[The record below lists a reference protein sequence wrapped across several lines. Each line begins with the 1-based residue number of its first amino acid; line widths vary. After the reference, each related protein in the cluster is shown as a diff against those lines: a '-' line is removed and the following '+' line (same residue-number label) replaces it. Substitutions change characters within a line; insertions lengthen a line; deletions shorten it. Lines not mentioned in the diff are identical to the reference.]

1 MADESAI
8 DSPRPFRRERNL
20 SNRNFAKRRSSRRT
34 SVESHSSV
42 ESFNLSA
49 AESVNNASS
58 VSSVHEHSS
67 SASASGSH
75 NHSTSTSS
83 GSSGS
88 HSLSVASSQL
98 DYSYSVQSDTES
110 AFYRASTRRM
120 VPPPLPITGPPLDN
134 DESTTTT
141 TIATTTSEDDAQPQT
156 PDPALL
162 GVRQKVNRFETLT
175 AEQRIL
181 FKTGRHQLRQQHQQY
196 NSHTGAAKTT
206 GVGGISVAPPGLWR
220 VFPPATRR
228 STPETDSSVASR
240 QSAVSSF
247 HTSIDEERSVDD
259 VDEISDYAE
268 DAHADAVAE
277 AEYAV
282 PEEAHELRED
292 AVPSPVPGY
301 MPPTGEEQLVTA
313 GVVELNIADF
323 GKVEKV
329 RRAVSDDYARTMP
342 KARGK
347 KLSAEVESGA
357 KPTSKDFPRNYRS
370 VPRPKTEIIGTKN
383 HAVVDKC
390 KSLYQP
396 NDELEEEA
404 EAELR
409 DKSSQHIKPILEELI
424 KTEETYVEN
433 LRIGLENY
441 GNIFA
446 RKDLPIG
453 LRGKKY
459 VLLGNIAQIYEFH
472 AEEFLPMLHT
482 YKRDLKRL
490 FDEFQHYIDKN
501 SFYCYVIFTMNKQR
515 SLKLCDTYKNYFK
528 RIQNELDDKLGINS
542 FLVQPIQRMARY
554 PLLLQQFITTL
565 FKHRDFE
572 IKPLLESCCRLE
584 KKMRTLLTTTN
595 ESEVINDIVECNEFN
610 VFHQGKFRKVSDF
623 SIIDHTLRRTY
634 RGKVFIFDKCI
645 IYTEIK
651 GKHLI
656 FHGRYPCEHIGIV
669 AKTKHFTLFY
679 ERRKQQE
686 CDFQAEPPVIET
698 WLELIRDMIS
708 SYVMEERQ
716 KLQDRYA
723 REGEQQYRKP
733 VSLTLFRDSN
743 RFSSDSGIGNI
754 WVLPK
759 PEAESEASSNRT
771 TWYAVN

>member
-1 MADESAI
+1 MAGDSLLCKWSAVHL
-8 DSPRPFRRERNL
+8 RRE
-20 SNRNFAKRRSSRRT
+20 K
-34 SVESHSSV
+34 
-42 ESFNLSA
+42 
-49 AESVNNASS
+49 
-58 VSSVHEHSS
+58 
-67 SASASGSH
+67 
-75 NHSTSTSS
+75 
-83 GSSGS
+83 
-88 HSLSVASSQL
+88 
-98 DYSYSVQSDTES
+98 
-110 AFYRASTRRM
+110 
-120 VPPPLPITGPPLDN
+120 
-134 DESTTTT
+134 
-141 TIATTTSEDDAQPQT
+141 
-156 PDPALL
+156 
-162 GVRQKVNRFETLT
+162 
-175 AEQRIL
+175 
-181 FKTGRHQLRQQHQQY
+181 
-196 NSHTGAAKTT
+196 
-206 GVGGISVAPPGLWR
+206 
-220 VFPPATRR
+220 
-228 STPETDSSVASR
+228 
-240 QSAVSSF
+240 
-247 HTSIDEERSVDD
+247 
-259 VDEISDYAE
+259 
-268 DAHADAVAE
+268 
-277 AEYAV
+277 
-282 PEEAHELRED
+282 
-292 AVPSPVPGY
+292 
-301 MPPTGEEQLVTA
+301 
-313 GVVELNIADF
+313 
-323 GKVEKV
+323 
-329 RRAVSDDYARTMP
+329 
-342 KARGK
+342 
-347 KLSAEVESGA
+347 
-357 KPTSKDFPRNYRS
+357 NYRS
-370 VPRPKTEIIGTKN
+370 ASRPKTEIIGTTN
-383 HAVVDKC
+383 HPIIDKC

-396 NDELEEEA
+396 RDEHEEEA
-404 EAELR
+404 EAVLR
-409 DKSSQHIKPILEELI
+409 DKSSQHIKPILDELI

-459 VLLGNIAQIYEFH
+459 VLLGNIGQIYEFH
-472 AEEFLPMLHT
+472 LEEFLPMLHANR
-482 YKRDLKRL
+482 RDLKRI
-490 FDEFQHYIDKN
+490 FDEFQLYIDKN
-501 SFYCYVIFTMNKQR
+501 LFYCYVIFTMNKQR

-595 ESEVINDIVECNEFN
+595 ESEVINDIIECNEFN

-623 SIIDHTLRRTY
+623 SVTDHTLRRSY

-656 FHGRYPCEHIGIV
+656 FHGRYPCEHIGIL

-686 CDFQAEPPVIET
+686 CDFHAEPQVIEL

-708 SYVMEERQ
+708 SFVMEERQ

-733 VSLTLFRDSN
+733 VSLSLFRDSN

-759 PEAESEASSNRT
+759 PEAESEVANNRT